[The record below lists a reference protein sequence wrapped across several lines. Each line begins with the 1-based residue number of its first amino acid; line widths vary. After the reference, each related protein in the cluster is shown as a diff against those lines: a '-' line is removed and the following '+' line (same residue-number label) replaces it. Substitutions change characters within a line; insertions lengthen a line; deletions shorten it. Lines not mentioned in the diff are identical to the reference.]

1 MEINENERRELF
13 DLALEAEKGLEGLD
27 EVFAEIDR
35 ILSSWESSL
44 NSNKQNSISSQG
56 CSSRRNKIWTPSIKN

>member
-1 MEINENERRELF
+1 MEINEKERRELF

-44 NSNKQNSISSQG
+44 NSNKRDPKNKISS
-56 CSSRRNKIWTPSIKN
+56 PIKYILGKTEDC